1 MNTESLTTKNIPF
14 LLKQISI
21 PVSMGMFFQ
30 TMYNVVDTFYAGY
43 ISTQAVAAISL
54 GFIFF
59 YILVGIGNG
68 LSTALTS
75 LIGNAFGRKKAFLAS
90 LYAYKGILFIPVVG
104 ILFSIIGYF
113 VAPHMFMLLGAKGT
127 YLQLAL
133 DYINIILIGNIFF
146 MINYSCNAIL
156 NGLGDT
162 KTFRNTLIFG
172 FFANIALNPL
182 FMYGYAFI
190 PAMGL
195 EGIAASTVFVQAL
208 IMFYLVKKVL
218 DTSMVDFSNLMY
230 YLPEKRIYK
239 ELIAQGIPSSLNIV
253 IMGLGAVILMYFISD
268 YGYKAVAGYGIA
280 FRIETILL
288 MPALGLS
295 TSALIIISNN
305 YGAKQYKRVF
315 ETLYTSLKY
324 GFLICGVG
332 AAFLYFFGEMIIRL
346 FDADKEVIQFS
357 MNYLIVQIWV
367 FFALLALYV
376 CVSALQGIK
385 KPKMVFYIGM
395 YRQIV
400 AQILIAFLVV
410 KYFQLDI
417 MYLWFG
423 ILLMVYSAA
432 IFLFFYTKRT
442 LYLCTH
448 TKENGVQANI

>member
-1 MNTESLTTKNIPF
+1 MTNKSLITKKIPL

-21 PVSMGMFFQ
+21 PVSTGMFFQ
-30 TMYNVVDTFYAGY
+30 TMYNVIDTFYAGF

-75 LIGNAFGRKKAFLAS
+75 LIGNAFGRKKDFLAS
-90 LYAYKGILFIPVVG
+90 LYAYKGILFIPMTG
-104 ILFSIIGYF
+104 ILFSVIGYF
-113 VAPHMFMLLGAKGT
+113 VAPFMFIFLGAT
-127 YLQLAL
+127 DMYLQLAI
-133 DYINIILIGNIFF
+133 DYINIILLGNIFF

-182 FMYGYAFI
+182 FMYGYGVL
-190 PAMGL
+190 PALGL
-195 EGIAASTVFVQAL
+195 KGIALSTVFIQIL
-208 IMFYLVKKVL
+208 IMFYLIKKVFA
-218 DTSMVDFSNLMY
+218 TSMINFKNIIY
-230 YLPEKRIYK
+230 FLPEKRIYK

-295 TSALIIISNN
+295 TSVLIIISNN
-305 YGAKQYKRVF
+305 YGAKEYKRIF

-324 GFLICGVG
+324 GFILCGFG
-332 AAFLYFFGEMIIRL
+332 ALFLYFFAEKVISM
-346 FDADKEVIQFS
+346 FDADKEVIEFS

-367 FFALLALYV
+367 FFALLALYI
-376 CVSALQGIK
+376 CVSALQAIK
-385 KPKMVFYIGM
+385 KPLMVFYIGM
-395 YRQIV
+395 YRQIF
-400 AQILIAFLVV
+400 AQVLIAFVVV
-410 KYFQLDI
+410 KYLQLDI
-417 MYLWFG
+417 MYLW
-423 ILLMVYSAA
+423 IAIMVMVYSAA
-432 IFLFFYTKRT
+432 IFLYFYTKKT
-442 LYLCTH
+442 L
-448 TKENGVQANI
+448 TKCACSNQNSVQANI